1 MVFCYTVWSVFRR
14 APSQVLQ
21 FLHRARKQLGF
32 RGCVWQ
38 KILLITDLLQ
48 GGIQEEEHNNF
59 ERRGEWQQ
67 WVREWELNIDTLN
80 HSFWLELTPQT
91 TICPWRPW
99 KDPGAPGGGDV
110 WLEKYLPQCDSGA
123 DCHTGF
129 PQKSKSGQLLTSN
142 STGWVSPLST
152 CKQVSCPGENTFWF
166 LISQGISYRAQSDNA
181 NGQSVQIIQ
190 RKYFSSSQPSV
201 RSMHFSLKLPGSR

>member
-67 WVREWELNIDTLN
+67 WVREWELNINTSN

-99 KDPGAPGGGDV
+99 KDPGAPGRGDV

-166 LISQGISYRAQSDNA
+166 LISQGLSFRAENEAGMPWTCRRQHKKDSKP
-181 NGQSVQIIQ
+181 GQ
-190 RKYFSSSQPSV
+190 
-201 RSMHFSLKLPGSR
+201 